1 MKPDTAR
8 IYDSEAEATG
18 WLGPEITFGLTYKY
32 ITAGDTLLDLGIGTG
47 LGSVLYHKAGLRVFG
62 MDSSDEMLK
71 VCEEKGFA
79 EALKRH
85 DLGAAPYPFEDSSM
99 DHVVSVGVLHLFR
112 DLATVFQETSR
123 IVRDGG
129 LFAFVV
135 ADRGDREEGEI
146 VVGPEQ
152 TRTGSTIT
160 MYRHSEDQIDSLLLV
175 CGFALLRSLEFPIY
189 MDRERTRE
197 FRARAYVT
205 RRQ

>member
-175 CGFALLRSLEFPIY
+175 CGFALLRS
-189 MDRERTRE
+189 
-197 FRARAYVT
+197 
-205 RRQ
+205 